1 MTYIFDFDGTL
12 VDSMPVFS
20 QTMLRI
26 IEENHLD
33 CPDDVVKIITPLGYK
48 GTAEYLIQLGLKMGV
63 SEFVEHAVALARYEY
78 AHHIPAKKYV
88 KEKLVELKNNG
99 HSLNVLT
106 ASPHSVLDACLKR
119 VGLFDLFDNVWSCDD
134 FRCSK
139 AETKIYCDVANRLNQ
154 KIENCCFVDDNV
166 NAVSTAKKAG
176 MIAVGVYDDS
186 SSEFVEEMKK
196 VSDRYIFDFS
206 EL

>member
-1 MTYIFDFDGTL
+1 MS
-12 VDSMPVFS
+12 VD
-20 QTMLRI
+20 
-26 IEENHLD
+26 
-33 CPDDVVKIITPLGYK
+33 
-48 GTAEYLIQLGLKMGV
+48 
-63 SEFVEHAVALARYEY
+63 EFVERAVALARPEYEY
-78 AHHIPAKKYV
+78 HIPAKKYV
-88 KEKLVELKNNG
+88 KEKLVALKNNG

-119 VGLFDLFDNVWSCDD
+119 VGLYDLFDNVWSCDD
-134 FRCSK
+134 FHCSK
-139 AETKIYCDVANRLNQ
+139 AETKIYCDVAEKLNQ

-186 SSEFVEEMKK
+186 SGEFVEEMKK
-196 VSDRYIFDFS
+196 VSDRYIFGFN

>member
-12 VDSMPVFS
+12 VDSMPVFA

-33 CPDDVVKIITPLGYK
+33 CPDDIIKIITPLGYE
-48 GTAEYLIQLGLKMGV
+48 GTAEYLIQLGLKMSV
-63 SEFVEHAVALARYEY
+63 SEFIEYAVKLVSYEY
-78 AHHIPAKKYV
+78 EHHIPAKKHV

-106 ASPHSVLDACLKR
+106 ASPHSVLDVCLKR
-119 VGLFDLFDNVWSCDD
+119 VGLFDLFDHVWSCDD
-134 FRCSK
+134 FHCTK
-139 AETKIYCDVANRLNQ
+139 AETKIYSDVAKKLNE

-186 SSEFVEEMKK
+186 SSELVEEMKK
-196 VSDRYIFDFS
+196 VSDRYIFSFS